1 MALAEMESA
10 EAWKSSFVDK
20 RSAVSRSDLNVL
32 PSMSFVCCEEPQSM
46 RKLSGGENVN
56 AAAELV
62 RPLAEALLKNVN
74 RYRRR
79 RKKKE
84 ERGERC

>member
-1 MALAEMESA
+1 MESA

-32 PSMSFVCCEEPQSM
+32 PSMSLVCCEEPQSM

-79 RKKKE
+79 RRRKKKE
-84 ERGERC
+84 ESGERC